1 MTIPR
6 KLLAPCCY
14 EFVSTT
20 RRNIFT
26 NHRENTPSL
35 PARISYTSSTL
46 KTIRKC
52 SPPSRLSDDVWSSL
66 KDLGIRKPRRSRRKA
81 RLKSDV
87 NTTITSTVESP
98 DRRPESIST
107 IPDTIIANVQSLA
120 PKLDELHAI
129 LDVLKPGIVCLSET
143 WLNNSILDSAIDLVN
158 YVCFRKDRVD
168 RQGGGVCAYIN
179 SHLPCKRLLDFEV
192 TNIESLW
199 VSVRPFRLPRS
210 ISNILVGTVYHPLDS
225 NAEKN
230 YILTEHLQRNTDS
243 FLTSHPDGLVIV
255 TGDFNPVS
263 TGHDVRFVKRLTG
276 LSQIVN
282 VLTRD
287 TGILDWVLTNRPKEF
302 AQPAQLP
309 KIGHAVL
316 IKPNTSLHTSKAV
329 KKSVERRDL
338 RGSSLSAF
346 GRWITRHNWDDVYN
360 ASSAKGKFE
369 SFFTTLHN
377 AVETYLPTRKIKVCS
392 TDKAWVKSTIK
403 TLVARRQHALKT
415 HGKDSPLY
423 VAE

>member
-1 MTIPR
+1 MCSLIVNYLPLFGPFLVQNVAKSIINVLAIVSWTQLTIPR
-6 KLLAPCCY
+6 KLLAPFCY

-26 NHRENTPSL
+26 NHRENTPAL

-87 NTTITSTVESP
+87 NTTITNTVESP

-107 IPDTIIANVQSLA
+107 IPDTIIANVRSLA

-210 ISNILVGTVYHPLDS
+210 ISNILVGTVYHPPDS

-230 YILTEHLQRNTDS
+230 YILTEHLQRNIDS

-263 TGHDVRFVKRLTG
+263 TGLDVRFVKRLTG

-287 TGILDWVLTNRPKEF
+287 TGILDWVLTNRPMEF

-309 KIGHAVL
+309 KIGCSDHYAVL

-329 KKSVERRDL
+329 KKISREARSEGKQSISFWAMDYKTQLGRRL
-338 RGSSLSAF
+338 
-346 GRWITRHNWDDVYN
+346 
-360 ASSAKGKFE
+360 
-369 SFFTTLHN
+369 
-377 AVETYLPTRKIKVCS
+377 
-392 TDKAWVKSTIK
+392 
-403 TLVARRQHALKT
+403 
-415 HGKDSPLY
+415 
-423 VAE
+423 